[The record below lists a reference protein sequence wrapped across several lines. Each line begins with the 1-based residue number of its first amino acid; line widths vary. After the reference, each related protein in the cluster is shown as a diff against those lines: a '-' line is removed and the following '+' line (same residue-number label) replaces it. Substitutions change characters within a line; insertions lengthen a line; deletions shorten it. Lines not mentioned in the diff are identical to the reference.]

1 MNEMVES
8 VAAWFKVADMWLIAV
23 WFLASLAFTLIV
35 GALIIVNL
43 PQNYF
48 SSRFDGQLFSDS
60 SPMLRLILIPLKNL
74 VGLAMLILGIVLSL
88 PGVPG
93 QGLLTILLGLILLDI
108 PGKRALEARIVGR
121 PAILSVLNKL
131 RARFGKPP
139 LEVD

>member
-1 MNEMVES
+1 MSEMVES
-8 VAAWFKVADMWLIAV
+8 LAAWFKVADMWLIAV

-35 GALIIVNL
+35 GALIVVNL

-60 SPMLRLILIPLKNL
+60 SPLLRLILIPLKNL

>member
-1 MNEMVES
+1 MFES
-8 VAAWFKVADMWLIAV
+8 VAAWFRVADMWLIAV

-35 GALIIVNL
+35 GALIVVNL

-60 SPMLRLILIPLKNL
+60 SPLLRLILIPLKNL

>member
-1 MNEMVES
+1 MVES

-60 SPMLRLILIPLKNL
+60 SPLLRLILIPLKNL

>member
-1 MNEMVES
+1 MSEMVES
-8 VAAWFKVADMWLIAV
+8 VAAWFRVADMWLIAV

-35 GALIIVNL
+35 GALIVVNL

-60 SPMLRLILIPLKNL
+60 SPLLRLILIPLKNL

>member
-1 MNEMVES
+1 MVES
-8 VAAWFKVADMWLIAV
+8 VAAWFRVADMWLIAV

-35 GALIIVNL
+35 GALIVVNL

-60 SPMLRLILIPLKNL
+60 SPLLRVILIPLKNL

-93 QGLLTILLGLILLDI
+93 QGLLTILLGLILVDI

-121 PAILSVLNKL
+121 PAILSILNKL

>member
-1 MNEMVES
+1 MVES
-8 VAAWFKVADMWLIAV
+8 LAAWFKVADMWLIAV

-35 GALIIVNL
+35 GALIVVNL

-60 SPMLRLILIPLKNL
+60 SPLLRLILIPLKNL

>member
-1 MNEMVES
+1 VSEMVES
-8 VAAWFKVADMWLIAV
+8 LAAWFKVADMWLIAV

-35 GALIIVNL
+35 GALIVVNL

-60 SPMLRLILIPLKNL
+60 SPLLRLILIPLKNL

>member
-1 MNEMVES
+1 MVES
-8 VAAWFKVADMWLIAV
+8 VAAWFRVADMWLIAV

-35 GALIIVNL
+35 GALIVVNL

-60 SPMLRLILIPLKNL
+60 SPLLRLILIPLKNL

>member
-1 MNEMVES
+1 MLFRS
-8 VAAWFKVADMWLIAV
+8 V

-35 GALIIVNL
+35 GALIVVNL

-60 SPMLRLILIPLKNL
+60 SPLLRLILIPLKNL

>member
-1 MNEMVES
+1 MVES
-8 VAAWFKVADMWLIAV
+8 LAAWFKVADMWLIAV

-35 GALIIVNL
+35 GALIVVNL

-60 SPMLRLILIPLKNL
+60 SPLLRLILIPLKNL
-74 VGLAMLILGIVLSL
+74 VGLAMMILGIVLSL

>member
-1 MNEMVES
+1 MSEMVES
-8 VAAWFKVADMWLIAV
+8 LAAWFKMADMWLIAV

-35 GALIIVNL
+35 GALIVVNL

-60 SPMLRLILIPLKNL
+60 SPLLRLILIPLKNL